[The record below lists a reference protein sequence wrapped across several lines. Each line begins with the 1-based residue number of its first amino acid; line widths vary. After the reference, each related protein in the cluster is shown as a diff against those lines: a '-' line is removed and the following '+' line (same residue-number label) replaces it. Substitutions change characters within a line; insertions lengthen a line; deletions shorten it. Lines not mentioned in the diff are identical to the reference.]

1 LAFLS
6 ITNFNVCRYA
16 VDSLLLLLQSII
28 ATQAG
33 YEFTPSYSHALTVA
47 VYMGMLFGAL
57 FWGLS
62 GDIIGRK
69 FAFNV
74 SLFIC
79 SVFATIAGASPNW
92 ATLAV
97 FIAFLGFG
105 GGGNLIMDT
114 TVFIEY
120 LPSDKQWVLT
130 WLASWWGLGQAIAG
144 FIAWGFLCAAV
155 YHSQLSCRDMRLTRA
170 SSPKVELYQPFRQQ
184 WKSHIY
190 LSKKRKY
197 GLEVCDVHKWCSG
210 VCDECCTH
218 RGYST
223 S

>member
-1 LAFLS
+1 MS
-6 ITNFNVCRYA
+6 IALQSLLPSSYA
-16 VDSLLLLLQSII
+16 VDSLLLLLQSVI
-28 ATQAG
+28 ATQAA
-33 YEFTPSYSHALTVA
+33 YEFTPSYNKALTIA

-62 GDIIGRK
+62 ADIIGRR

-79 SVFATIAGASPNW
+79 SIFTIVAGASPNW
-92 ATLAV
+92 VALAV

-130 WLASWWGLGQAIAG
+130 WLAAWWGLGQAITG
-144 FIAWGFLCAAV
+144 FIAWGFLC
-155 YHSQLSCRDMRLTRA
+155 
-170 SSPKVELYQPFRQQ
+170 K
-184 WKSHIY
+184 
-190 LSKKRKY
+190 
-197 GLEVCDVHKWCSG
+197 
-210 VCDECCTH
+210 
-218 RGYST
+218 
-223 S
+223 